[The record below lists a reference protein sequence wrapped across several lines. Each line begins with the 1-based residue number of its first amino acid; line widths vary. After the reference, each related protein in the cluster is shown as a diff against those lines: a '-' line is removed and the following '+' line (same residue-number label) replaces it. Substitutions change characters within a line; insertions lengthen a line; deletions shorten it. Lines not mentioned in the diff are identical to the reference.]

1 MCKLLCEKI
10 TGSETWHSLLEQK
23 LFIPPV
29 IGSFQFLLLDFKDAY
44 DVFWLYPSALPPF
57 QFLPHLHTTVP
68 CKFHILFC

>member
-44 DVFWLYPSALPPF
+44 DVF
-57 QFLPHLHTTVP
+57 
-68 CKFHILFC
+68 